1 MSNPKIYLNF
11 SESSIVKSLQEEE
24 IINKFFESP
33 YRYATLLYRAS
44 ENEFSARKFHE
55 LCDDIPNLLIL
66 C

>member
-1 MSNPKIYLNF
+1 MPNPNIYLNF

-44 ENEFSARKFHE
+44 KNEFSARKFH
-55 LCDDIPNLLIL
+55 
-66 C
+66 